1 MQQNTPQIEALFFDV
16 FGTVVDWRTAV
27 IREMAAFGRSKGLTA
42 DWAAFAD
49 KWRGKYQ
56 PAMEEVRAG
65 RRPFTILDVLH
76 REGLI
81 EVLREFSIA
90 GLSED
95 ELNRLTT
102 IWHRLDPWP
111 DAVRGLFRL
120 KQRYVISPLSNGNVA
135 LLTRLSK
142 QAGLPWDVILGGETA
157 QAYKPVPQAYLRNA
171 ALLALAPEACMLVAA
186 HNNDLAAARGLGFK
200 TAFVLRP
207 AEHGPGQQTDLR
219 ADADWDIVAASF
231 KELADKLRCPEPDAP

>member
-1 MQQNTPQIEALFFDV
+1 MSEISQVEALFFDV

-27 IREMAAFGRSKGLTA
+27 IREMTAFGRSKGLTA

-56 PAMEEVRAG
+56 PAMEEVRSG

-76 REGLI
+76 RESLL

-90 GLSED
+90 GLTEE
-95 ELNRLTT
+95 ELDWLTT

-111 DAVRGLFRL
+111 DAVAGLTRL
-120 KQRYVISPLSNGNVA
+120 KQRFIISPLSNGNVA
-135 LLTRLSK
+135 LMTRLSK
-142 QAGLPWDVILGGETA
+142 RAGLPWDVILGAETA
-157 QAYKPVPQAYLRNA
+157 QAYKPAPQAYLRNA
-171 ALLALAPEACMLVAA
+171 ELLALTPGACMLVAA
-186 HNNDLAAARGLGFK
+186 HNSDLAAARAIGFK

-207 AEHGPGQQTDLR
+207 TEHGPNQQTDLR
-219 ADADWDIVAASF
+219 HEADWDVIAASF
-231 KELADKLRCPEPDAP
+231 EDLADQLKRSAPDLH